1 MDQSLAMQSHTYDLR
16 KMIGFEALQP
26 ALKAAKGSEAMFVA
40 LVNLG
45 TTSRVINECLMDC
58 YKTMMPIEVIP
69 KDEKYGLWN
78 FAKQRWPE
86 ATREELKDKC
96 LYIYIIGNLF

>member
-1 MDQSLAMQSHTYDLR
+1 MQSRLYDIR
-16 KMIGFEALQP
+16 KMIGYEVLQP
-26 ALKAAKGSEAMFVA
+26 ALKAARESETTFLA

-45 TTSRVINECLMDC
+45 TTSSVINECLMDC

-69 KDEKYGLWN
+69 KNEKWDLWN
-78 FAKQRWPE
+78 FAKEKWPE
-86 ATREELKDKC
+86 ATIEQLKDKC

>member
-1 MDQSLAMQSHTYDLR
+1 MEQLLAMQSHTYDIR
-16 KMIGFEALQP
+16 KIIGFEVLQP
-26 ALKAAKGSEAMFVA
+26 ALRSAKASELTFIA

-58 YKTMMPIEVIP
+58 YKAMMPIEVLP
-69 KDEKYGLWN
+69 KDEKWGLWN
-78 FAKQRWPE
+78 FAKERWPE

>member
-1 MDQSLAMQSHTYDLR
+1 MVAY
-16 KMIGFEALQP
+16 EVLQP
-26 ALKAAKGSEAMFVA
+26 ALKSAKASETTFQA

-58 YKTMMPIEVIP
+58 YKGMIPIEVLP
-69 KDEKYGLWN
+69 KDEKWDLWN
-78 FAKQRWPE
+78 FAKEKWPG
-86 ATREELKDKC
+86 ATKDELKDKC

>member
-1 MDQSLAMQSHTYDLR
+1 MLLPTYDIR
-16 KMIGFEALQP
+16 KMIAYEVLQP
-26 ALKAAKGSEAMFVA
+26 ALKAAKASETTFQA

-45 TTSRVINECLMDC
+45 TTSRVINECLMNV
-58 YKTMMPIEVIP
+58 YKGMIPIEVLP
-69 KDEKYGLWN
+69 KDDKWDLWN
-78 FAKQRWPE
+78 FAKEKWPE

>member
-1 MDQSLAMQSHTYDLR
+1 MQSHLYDIR
-16 KMIGFEALQP
+16 KMISYEVLQP
-26 ALKAAKGSEAMFVA
+26 ALKAARESEITFLA

-58 YKTMMPIEVIP
+58 YKTMMPIEVIS
-69 KDEKYGLWN
+69 KNEKWDLWN
-78 FAKQRWPE
+78 FAKEKWPE

>member
-1 MDQSLAMQSHTYDLR
+1 MQSHSYDIR
-16 KMIGFEALQP
+16 KMIAYEILQP
-26 ALKAAKGSEAMFVA
+26 ALKSAKASELTFLA

-45 TTSRVINECLMDC
+45 STSRVINECLMDC
-58 YKTMMPIEVIP
+58 YKAMIPIEVIT
-69 KDEKYGLWN
+69 KDEKWDLWN
-78 FAKQRWPE
+78 FAKEKWPM

>member
-1 MDQSLAMQSHTYDLR
+1 MQSHSYDIR
-16 KMIGFEALQP
+16 KMIGYEVLQP
-26 ALKAAKGSEAMFVA
+26 ALKAARESETKFLA

-58 YKTMMPIEVIP
+58 YKTMIPIEIIP
-69 KDEKYGLWN
+69 KNEKWDLWN
-78 FAKQRWPE
+78 FAKEKWPE
-86 ATREELKDKC
+86 ATREQLKDKC

>member
-1 MDQSLAMQSHTYDLR
+1 
-16 KMIGFEALQP
+16 
-26 ALKAAKGSEAMFVA
+26 
-40 LVNLG
+40 
-45 TTSRVINECLMDC
+45 MDC

-69 KDEKYGLWN
+69 KDEKYELWN
-78 FAKQRWPE
+78 FAKERWPE

>member
-1 MDQSLAMQSHTYDLR
+1 MQSHSYDIR
-16 KMIGFEALQP
+16 KMIGYEVLQP
-26 ALKAAKGSEAMFVA
+26 ALKAARESETKFLA

-58 YKTMMPIEVIP
+58 YKTMIPIEVIP
-69 KDEKYGLWN
+69 KTEKWDLWN
-78 FAKQRWPE
+78 FAKEKWPE
-86 ATREELKDKC
+86 ATREQLKDKC

>member
-1 MDQSLAMQSHTYDLR
+1 MYDIK
-16 KMIGFEALQP
+16 KMIAFEVLQP
-26 ALKAAKGSEAMFVA
+26 ALDSARQSEKNLIT

-58 YKTMMPIEVIP
+58 YKGMVPIDIIA
-69 KDEKYGLWN
+69 KKEKWDLWN
-78 FAKQRWPE
+78 FAKEKWPE